1 VPTDTPDQHPRAA
14 ERRLDI
20 ARTREEIARAVTY
33 DAARAVIARDAA
45 RETDAAETDAALEG
59 DDRAQQSMF
68 EDVDAILARV
78 ESGIAGERTAMDAL
92 LDRLSSA
99 A

>member
-1 VPTDTPDQHPRAA
+1 MPSDTPDQRPRAA
-14 ERRLDI
+14 EQSFETED
-20 ARTREEIARAVTY
+20 ARTAYSAALAETARTLARAVTT
-33 DAARAVIARDAA
+33 RDAA
-45 RETDAAETDAALEG
+45 RETDAALEA

-78 ESGIAGERTAMDAL
+78 ESGIAGERAAMDAL

>member
-1 VPTDTPDQHPRAA
+1 VPSDTPDQRPHAA

-20 ARTREEIARAVTY
+20 ARTREEIAGAVTY

-45 RETDAAETDAALEG
+45 RETDAALEG

-78 ESGIAGERTAMDAL
+78 ESGIAGERAAMDAL